1 MTLEPQGLPAVLDGS
16 LDQGNALLAWPNAT
30 APRPVVAVN
39 HHTPPAK
46 LKRPLRPTAAGLPSV
61 RCN

>member
-1 MTLEPQGLPAVLDGS
+1 MTLEPQGVPAVLDGS

-30 APRPVVAVN
+30 APRPVVAAN

-46 LKRPLRPTAAGLPSV
+46 AQAPPPADRREPSKRSL
-61 RCN
+61 